1 MALLSLEE
9 LIKMQG
15 KLHKSLLCQCVLHLK
30 QYHGAAVYPQPL
42 MLHPVNSKHGSK
54 GKQTNV
60 GHPIVWTGESAF
72 QPVKQLLN
80 TRYLEMVLP
89 TRASFSAFGE
99 VGHEPHSFS
108 IPGHTSSGESKCSL
122 AVFFPAERL
131 GWIAVRAV
139 NSSTPCSAPGEA
151 HR

>member
-60 GHPIVWTGESAF
+60 GHPIVWAGESAF
-72 QPVKQLLN
+72 QPVKQLLKEYKVF
-80 TRYLEMVLP
+80 RD
-89 TRASFSAFGE
+89 G
-99 VGHEPHSFS
+99 
-108 IPGHTSSGESKCSL
+108 TS
-122 AVFFPAERL
+122 
-131 GWIAVRAV
+131 
-139 NSSTPCSAPGEA
+139 NSSIIFCLWRGWS
-151 HR
+151 